1 MKTRLFHFSLLSAI
15 AVLACVPVTRAAFA
29 QDINAVPK
37 VQNARGTY
45 TVLPA
50 KLRSD
55 LAFAPLVA
63 LPTWNGSFTY

>member
-1 MKTRLFHFSLLSAI
+1 MKTRWLYSCLLFAI
-15 AVLACVPVTRAAFA
+15 AVLAGVPGTSTAFA

-37 VQNARGTY
+37 VQNAKGTY
-45 TVLPA
+45 VVLPA

-55 LAFAPLVA
+55 LALAPLVA